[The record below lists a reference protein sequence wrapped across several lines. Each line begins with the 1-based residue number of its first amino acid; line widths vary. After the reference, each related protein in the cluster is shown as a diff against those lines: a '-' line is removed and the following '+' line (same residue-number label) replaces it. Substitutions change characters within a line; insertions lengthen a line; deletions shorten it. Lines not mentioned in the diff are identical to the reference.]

1 METTYWG
8 MIGAGDVTEMKS
20 GPAFQKVKGSQLIA
34 VMRRDEEKLKDYAK
48 RHRVDKWYTNAQQL
62 IEDPEINAIYIA
74 TPPDTH
80 EYYTLA
86 ALKAGKAVYVE
97 KPMALNSG
105 QAKKMLE
112 AAADSGNQLT
122 IAHYRREQ
130 PYFKKIKALINDNSI
145 GMPRMASM
153 RFWKKSLSQEELLD
167 PKIQWRLDPAK
178 SGGGLFHDLAPHQID
193 LMCYFFGEIECAHG
207 ISTSQALLYSADDI
221 VSGQILFK
229 NNVVFNGSWAFNV
242 SEDSDICEIL
252 GSEGKLKFSIF
263 SNQPI
268 ELINR
273 QGKQSFSFDS
283 LTHVQEP
290 MISATVAYFQ
300 GKRENPCSALEG
312 LKVME
317 IIDAFTSPINDKK

>member
-1 METTYWG
+1 METIYWG

-34 VMRRDEEKLKDYAK
+34 VMRRDEEKVKDYAK
-48 RHRVDKWYTNAQQL
+48 RHGIDKWYTNAQEL
-62 IEDPEINAIYIA
+62 IDDPEINAIYIA

-86 ALKAGKAVYVE
+86 ALRAGKAVYVE
-97 KPMALNSG
+97 KPMSLNSR
-105 QAKKMLE
+105 QAKNMLE
-112 AAADSGNQLT
+112 AAVKTGNKLA

-130 PYFKKIKALINDNSI
+130 PYFKKIKALINNNNI
-145 GMPRMASM
+145 GIPRMVSM
-153 RFWKKSLSQEELLD
+153 SFWKKSLSQKELSD

-193 LMCYFFGEIECAHG
+193 LMYYFFGEIEYAHG
-207 ISTSQALLYSADDI
+207 ISANQATLYPADD
-221 VSGQILFK
+221 VVVGQISFK
-229 NNVVFNGSWAFNV
+229 NNVLFNGSWAFNG
-242 SEDSDICEIL
+242 SEDRDVCEIL

-268 ELINR
+268 ELINK
-273 QGKQSFSFDS
+273 QGNQSFSFDS

-290 MISATVAYFQ
+290 MIAATVAYFQ
-300 GKRENPCSALEG
+300 GKRENPCSASDG

-317 IIDAFTSPINDKK
+317 VIDAFTSPINDKR